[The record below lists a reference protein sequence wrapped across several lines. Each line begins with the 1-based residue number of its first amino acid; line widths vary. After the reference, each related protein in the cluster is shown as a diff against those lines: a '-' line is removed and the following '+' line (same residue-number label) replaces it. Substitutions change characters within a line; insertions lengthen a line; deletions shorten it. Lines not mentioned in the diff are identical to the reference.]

1 MIILSMMNSSEA
13 AQSTDVVIRYVSRK
27 LVLETF
33 KAQEGAWGRLA
44 LQSLGDGTS
53 WAYAV

>member
-1 MIILSMMNSSEA
+1 MMNSSEA